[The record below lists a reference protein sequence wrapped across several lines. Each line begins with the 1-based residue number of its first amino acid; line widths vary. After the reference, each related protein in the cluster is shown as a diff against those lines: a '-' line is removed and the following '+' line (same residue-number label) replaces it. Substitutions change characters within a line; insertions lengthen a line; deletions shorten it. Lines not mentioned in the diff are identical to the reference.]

1 MFRCDGQEVGGIGR
15 WRRNRPVEGAR
26 ERGKGR
32 GNSSS
37 SSSLVFFGE
46 SFVDDEVEYCL
57 ELFAVRQ

>member
-1 MFRCDGQEVGGIGR
+1 MFRCDGHEMGGRGR

-37 SSSLVFFGE
+37 SSFLVFSE
-46 SFVDDEVEYCL
+46 SSFVEVEVEYCL
-57 ELFAVRQ
+57 ELLESRP